1 MAQINYVSYSDYRKR
16 SHRSEPVAGLET
28 NGHTHITNF
37 FGTDYQKM
45 ILREN
50 AYLREKLARDIANC
64 VFDDHQ
70 IILRIRTKDRQTYL
84 DCIVNTNDGFDFQD
98 LVCLPKGGYLP
109 IEDYQNEAGY
119 EITTFKIT
127 CAAEEV

>member
-1 MAQINYVSYSDYRKR
+1 MVQIK
-16 SHRSEPVAGLET
+16 PVAGLET

-37 FGTDYQKM
+37 FGTDYQKI

-84 DCIVNTNDGFDFQD
+84 DCIINTNDEFDFQD
-98 LVCLPKGGYLP
+98 LICLPKGGYLS

-119 EITTFKIT
+119 AITTFKIT
-127 CAAEEV
+127 CVAKEVLI